1 MSLALAK
8 TGSSF
13 VPLPGTAFVTE
24 NCGTKSF
31 ECRPCLFADHC
42 ANHCATF
49 ILCVVADTAHPL
61 THSRHE

>member
-24 NCGTKSF
+24 NCGTKVLNVDHV
-31 ECRPCLFADHC
+31 CL
-42 ANHCATF
+42 
-49 ILCVVADTAHPL
+49 L
-61 THSRHE
+61 TTVLTTVLLLSSVMYLIQHIP